1 MKRFYR
7 NVEVA
12 AGDGGWQVQLDGRGL
27 KTIGGKPQ
35 LVPSH
40 ALAEALAQEWA
51 EQGEEIDPA
60 CFILRDQADYA
71 IDIVA
76 PDRDATIATLL
87 GFGETDTLCYRAD
100 PDEPLYPRQLE
111 EWEPLVERI
120 EARHAMRFTR
130 ISGII
135 HRPQPPETLA
145 QLHAQLE
152 EFDPFTLAGLH
163 GMASLAA
170 SLCIALLALEEDADA
185 ASLWRAASLEEEW
198 QADLW
203 GREEEAEARR
213 AKRQRDFLSAEEFV
227 RLARS

>member
-35 LVPSH
+35 LVPSP

-111 EWEPLVERI
+111 EWEPLLERL
-120 EARHAMRFTR
+120 EARHAMRFIR

-145 QLHAQLE
+145 QLRAHLE

-170 SLCIALLALEEDADA
+170 SLCIALLALEEDAEP

-213 AKRQRDFLSAEEFV
+213 AKRQRDFLSAVNFV